1 MTLNSTISNNNTTSK
16 NKEKL
21 YYSLDSLS
29 FRISDYGYTYLIPSV
44 CAFGIITNA
53 ITIIVIVKGSLKG
66 IMYKYM
72 LFMCIFEI
80 FEMAI
85 SFWLMI
91 FRCGTLCPYDYQ
103 YLSKLY
109 ELYFYL
115 YLRNVSIFYSN
126 ITDLHI
132 AFNRLN
138 NFSKD
143 LKKFTKKIPFRPRI
157 GILFLLGFAIN
168 YPSYLLS
175 RDIVK
180 IGSLVI
186 YTSEN
191 STSLRPL
198 YQIKNNPYNDNI
210 YWNVAF
216 FILAVS
222 RKLLLLI
229 ILFIANVIMGFMF
242 KKYIKNKELLGAVTR
257 KGNKLVI
264 FTSIIFLY

>member
-1 MTLNSTISNNNTTSK
+1 MVTNSTSSNSNIISN

-29 FRISDYGYTYLIPSV
+29 FRISDYGYSYLIPTV

-53 ITIIVIVKGSLKG
+53 ITIIILVKGKLKG

-80 FEMAI
+80 IEMAI
-85 SFWLMI
+85 NFWLMI
-91 FRCGTLCPYDYQ
+91 VRCGTLCPYGYG
-103 YLSKLY
+103 YLSKVY
-109 ELYFYL
+109 EQYFYL
-115 YLRNVSIFYSN
+115 YLHNVSIFYSN
-126 ITDLHI
+126 ITELHI

-138 NFSKD
+138 HFSKD
-143 LKKFTKKIPFRPRI
+143 LKSFSKKIPFKLRI
-157 GILFLLGFAIN
+157 GVLFILGIAIN
-168 YPSYLLS
+168 YPNYLMS

-180 IGSLVI
+180 IGSLVT
-186 YTSEN
+186 YTNEN
-191 STSLRPL
+191 TTSLRSL
-198 YQIKNNPYNDNI
+198 YQIKNNAYNDNI
-210 YWNVAF
+210 YWKIVL

-257 KGNKLVI
+257 KGKINNLKK
-264 FTSIIFLY
+264 F